1 MEPDKGTHA
10 RDAWEEELLAKHR
23 WGAHADQ
30 ATSEHHRL
38 RTLWDA
44 LPPEDRPSNELVDQI
59 VALEIC
65 NWSLEGSVLA
75 LCVAIGAGAPA
86 TIGIGHTNS
95 VSRERWRTVWT
106 YYLTLRNWLPC
117 DGPSGCGA
125 LLSVC
130 DPHGT
135 IQEHILGLLGEHDR
149 LKELYVERFCLCLEF
164 WLGGCYSGDSSAQ
177 MKAHRAAVSAVDE
190 EIDKRDAERV
200 VVPSWAMALDGDG
213 MLQPCHHKAFR
224 RYDIILSSIGVG
236 RWRACM
242 PRQGNGSSERIA
254 TLETLLR
261 PIEAWIEGKGA
272 TRSADAGDES
282 FDRIHALLG
291 QSSDVKT
298 FLASLLASLL
308 RAQQSNAESWPRRD
322 LSS

>member
-1 MEPDKGTHA
+1 MEPDKEAHA
-10 RDAWEEELLAKHR
+10 REAWEEELLAKHR
-23 WGAHADQ
+23 WGAHADKT
-30 ATSEHHRL
+30 TSEHHRL

-44 LPPEDRPSNELVDQI
+44 LPPEDRPNNELVDQI

-65 NWSLEGSVLA
+65 NWNIEESVPA
-75 LCVAIGAGAPA
+75 LCGAIGSGAPA

-106 YYLTLRNWLPC
+106 YFLTLRDWLPC
-117 DGPSGCGA
+117 DGPSAYEA
-125 LLSVC
+125 LLAVC
-130 DPHGT
+130 DPNRT
-135 IQEHILGLLGEHDR
+135 IQNHILGLLGERDE
-149 LKELYVERFCLCLEF
+149 LKELYVERFSLCLEF

-177 MKAHRAAVSAVDE
+177 MKAHQAAVSAVDE
-190 EIDKRDAERV
+190 EIDKRDADRV
-200 VVPSWAMALDGDG
+200 VVPSWATASDGDG

-224 RYDIILSSIGVG
+224 RYDTILSSIGAG

-242 PRQGNGSSERIA
+242 PRQGKGALERIA
-254 TLETLLR
+254 TLETLLE

-272 TRSADAGDES
+272 TRSADTGDES

-291 QSSDVKT
+291 ESSDVKT

-308 RAQQSNAESWPRRD
+308 RAQQSNAESWPKRD
-322 LSS
+322 LPS